1 MTIAYLDCFS
11 GISGNML
18 LGALLD
24 LGGDAAALA
33 EDLAGLKISG
43 WELKSKRV
51 RRGGLQGTLAEVEVK
66 ATQPRRNLSDILS
79 IICESKLPPPVQ
91 KRAGK
96 VFRLLAEAE
105 SKVHGEPVS
114 KIHFHEVGAVDAI
127 VDIVG
132 TVALLYRLGVEKV
145 YCSPIPLGRG
155 WVESAHGPLPL
166 PAPATAK
173 LLHNIPTYGVDLTEE
188 LVTPTGAALA
198 VGLAEAFG
206 PQPPMTIKATGFG
219 AGSREFS
226 RPNLLRVFLGAAGA
240 EADDLL
246 LLETNIDDLN
256 PQLYEN
262 VMERLLAAGAVEVYL
277 TPVIMKKSRPGVVVS
292 LLCPRGT
299 QEKLLQIIFAETT
312 TLGVR
317 MTPVAR
323 RCLAREFK
331 KIATTWGEVT
341 IKVARLE
348 GKIIS
353 AQPEYEDCR
362 KLAEQNKMDLRLVYE
377 EAKAAAW
384 QAGLR
389 PAKKGK
395 GQ

>member
-24 LGGDAAALA
+24 LGGDTDALS

-43 WELKSKRV
+43 WELTTKSVK
-51 RRGGLQGTLAEVEVK
+51 RGGLKGTLAEVEVK
-66 ATQPRRNLSDILS
+66 ASQPKRNLSDILS

-91 KRAGK
+91 KKAGK

-114 KIHFHEVGAVDAI
+114 KIHFHEVGAVDAM

-132 TVALLYRLGVEKV
+132 TVALIHRLGVEKL
-145 YCSPIPLGRG
+145 YCSPLPLGRG

-173 LLHNIPTYGVDLTEE
+173 LLHNIPTYGVEVTEE

-206 PQPPMTIKATGFG
+206 PQPAMTIKATGFG

-226 RPNLLRVFLGAAGA
+226 RPNLLRVFLGEAA
-240 EADDLL
+240 ADCDELL

-262 VMERLLAAGAVEVYL
+262 VMERLLGAGALEVYL

-292 LLCPRGT
+292 ILCAKGLL
-299 QEKLLQIIFAETT
+299 EKLLQIIFAETT

-317 MTPVAR
+317 ISPVGR
-323 RCLAREFK
+323 RCLEREFK
-331 KIATTWGEVT
+331 KIAITWGEVT

-353 AQPEYEDCR
+353 AAPEYEDCR
-362 KLAEQNKMDLRLVYE
+362 KLAEEHKIDLRLVYE

-389 PAKKGK
+389 PTKKGK
-395 GQ
+395 G

>member
-1 MTIAYLDCFS
+1 MTMAYLDCFS

-24 LGGDAAALA
+24 AGGESETLK
-33 EDLAGLKISG
+33 EDLESLKISG
-43 WELKSKRV
+43 WELKSNTV
-51 RRGGLQGTLAEVEVK
+51 RRGGLKGTLAEVEVK
-66 ATQPRRNLSDILS
+66 DPQPKRNLSDILS
-79 IICESKLPPPVQ
+79 IICESKLPAPVQ
-91 KRAGK
+91 KKAGK

-127 VDIVG
+127 IDIVG
-132 TVALLYRLGVEKV
+132 AAALLHRLGVEKV
-145 YCSPIPLGRG
+145 YCSPLPMGRG

-173 LLHNIPTYGVDLTEE
+173 LLHNIPTYGAEATEE

-198 VGLAEAFG
+198 VGLAEDFG
-206 PQPPMTIKATGFG
+206 PQPAMTITATGFG

-226 RPNLLRVFLGAAGA
+226 RPNLLRVFLG
-240 EADDLL
+240 EATDTCDQVL

-262 VMERLLAAGAVEVYL
+262 LMDRLLGAGALEVYL
-277 TPVIMKKSRPGVVVS
+277 TPVIMKKSRPGVVVTT
-292 LLCPRGT
+292 LGPKGL
-299 QEKLLQIIFAETT
+299 QEKLLQILFAETT

-317 MTPVAR
+317 ITQVER
-323 RCLAREFK
+323 RCLEREFK
-331 KIATTWGEVT
+331 KVTITWGEVT

-348 GKIIS
+348 GKIVS
-353 AQPEYEDCR
+353 AAPEYEDCR
-362 KLAEQNKMDLRLVYE
+362 KLAEEHKIDLRMVYE

-389 PAKKGK
+389 PVKRGK
-395 GQ
+395 G